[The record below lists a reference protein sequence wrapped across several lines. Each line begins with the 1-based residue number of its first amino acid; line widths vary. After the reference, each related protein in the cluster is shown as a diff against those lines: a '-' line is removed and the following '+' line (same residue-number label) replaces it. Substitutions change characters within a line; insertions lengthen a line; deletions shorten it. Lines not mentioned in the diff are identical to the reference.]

1 MSFDPR
7 SRRAGGDRSLYT
19 WAAVVALLVVF
30 AGFSRTFFLKGVFG
44 TPALTGHM
52 IVHGIVMT
60 LWFSLFLV
68 QVRLVALG
76 RTDLHRRLGIFG
88 GLLAVGVVI
97 VGVTLGISG
106 ARLGHSPGPPPLIFL
121 GVPLFDMLVF
131 TILVSTGLYFRKRP
145 ETHKRLMLLANMG
158 ILTAAIARI
167 PVDFIHNGGL
177 MMYFGLTNLLIVLC
191 VAYDSIRNRRLHPA
205 FGWGAVLVLAS
216 LPLRLWVMGTP
227 AWMRFATWVVK

>member
-1 MSFDPR
+1 
-7 SRRAGGDRSLYT
+7 
-19 WAAVVALLVVF
+19 VALLVVF
-30 AGFSRTFFLKGVFG
+30 AGFSRTFFLKGAYG
-44 TPALTGHM
+44 TPALTPLM
-52 IVHGIVMT
+52 LVHGIVMT

-68 QVRLVALG
+68 QARLVASG

-121 GVPLFDMLVF
+121 GIPLFDMLIF

-145 ETHKRLMLLANMG
+145 ETHKRLMLLANMS

-167 PVDFIHNGGL
+167 PVAFIHDGGL
-177 MMYFGLTNLLIVLC
+177 MMNFGLTNLLIILF
-191 VAYDSIRNRRLHPA
+191 VAYDSVKHRRLHPA
-205 FGWGAVLVLAS
+205 FGWGAALVLVS

-227 AWMRFATWVVK
+227 TWMRFATWVVK